1 METIRKA
8 IVRDVM
14 SAPVVIVRDY
24 DTIWHAVDRFVQTG
38 LHHLVVLDPEDALVG
53 VLDDRGVLAEWPL
66 DAAGMHHRTIGELLR
81 SRGVPGGSAV
91 PRTHATVSIRHAGLQ
106 MLDLRV
112 DALAVVDDF
121 GNVVGILTSTDL
133 IRSLVEDS
141 E

>member
-14 SAPVVIVRDY
+14 SSPLVVVRDY

-38 LHHLVVLDPEDALVG
+38 LHHLVVLNPEDVLVG
-53 VLDDRGVLAEWPL
+53 VLDDRCVLAEWPL

-81 SRGVPGGSAV
+81 SRDGDRNEA
-91 PRTHATVSIRHAGLQ
+91 PRTHDTVSIRQAGVQ
-106 MLDLRV
+106 MLELRV
-112 DALAVVDDF
+112 DALVVVDSF
-121 GNVVGILTSTDL
+121 GRAVGILTSTDL
-133 IRSLVEDS
+133 VRSLVYDS